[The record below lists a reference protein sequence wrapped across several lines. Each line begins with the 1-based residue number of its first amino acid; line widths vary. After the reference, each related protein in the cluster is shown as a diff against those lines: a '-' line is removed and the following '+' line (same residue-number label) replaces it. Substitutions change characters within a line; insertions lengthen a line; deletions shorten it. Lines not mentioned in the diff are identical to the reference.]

1 MASLETLSFNIC
13 FIITCLSVILGV
25 FRLIYLNIRKKTAG
39 PAEINI
45 LNYINLAALSL
56 ALIFITVSIISRA
69 ISTGHGP
76 FSSMY
81 EFAIAFVWG
90 VMVIGII
97 FWLRYRFPVV
107 GLISSVISAGLL
119 VFAFN
124 VSSQASPLMPA
135 LQQSWLL
142 STHVAAA
149 VISYGAF
156 AVGFGTSLS
165 YLIRSKSPDA
175 SENLDKISYHSIL
188 IGFPFLTLVI
198 VLGAL
203 WADIAWGRYW
213 SWDPKET
220 ASLVTWLLYAS
231 YLHTRVLRKWR
242 GKRSAILM
250 VAGFLAVLITF
261 FGNYVFN
268 GLHSY

>member
-1 MASLETLSFNIC
+1 MTQLETISFNIC
-13 FIITCLSVILGV
+13 LIITFLSVIIGICRLV
-25 FRLIYLNIRKKTAG
+25 FSNIKKAPANSASLKILTYL
-39 PAEINI
+39 
-45 LNYINLAALSL
+45 NLAALSI
-56 ALIFITVSIISRA
+56 AFIFITISIISRT

-76 FSSMY
+76 FSNMY

-90 VMVIGII
+90 VMLIGII
-97 FWLRYRFPVV
+97 FWLRYKMPIV
-107 GLISSVISAGLL
+107 GLISSIISTGLL
-119 VFAFN
+119 IFAWN
-124 VSSQASPLMPA
+124 LSPQANPLMPA

-156 AVGFGTSLS
+156 AVGFGTSLF
-165 YLIRSKSPDA
+165 YLIQRKSPDA
-175 SENLDKISYHSIL
+175 SENLDKISYHSVL

-198 VLGAL
+198 ILGAL

-231 YLHTRVLRKWR
+231 YLHTRVLRKWS

>member
-1 MASLETLSFNIC
+1 MSHLETVSFNIC
-13 FIITCLSVILGV
+13 LIITALSVILGV
-25 FRLIYLNIRKKTAG
+25 CRLVYSSVKKESVNPSALK
-39 PAEINI
+39 I
-45 LNYINLAALSL
+45 LTYINLTVLSL
-56 ALIFITVSIISRA
+56 AFISMTISIISRT

-90 VMVIGII
+90 VILIGII
-97 FWLRYRFPVV
+97 FWLRYKMPVV
-107 GLISSVISAGLL
+107 GMISSIISTGLL
-119 VFAFN
+119 IFAWN
-124 VSSQASPLMPA
+124 LSSKASPLMPA

-142 STHVAAA
+142 TTHVASA

-156 AVGFGTSLS
+156 AVGFGTSLF

-175 SENLDKISYHSIL
+175 SENLDKISYHSVL

-198 VLGAL
+198 ILGAL

-231 YLHTRVLRKWR
+231 YLHTRVLRKWS

>member
-1 MASLETLSFNIC
+1 MVQLEIISFNIC
-13 FIITCLSVILGV
+13 LIITILSVIISI
-25 FRLIYLNIRKKTAG
+25 FRLVYLNIKKSSVTPSALK
-39 PAEINI
+39 I
-45 LNYINLAALSL
+45 LTNINLSVLLLAFLS
-56 ALIFITVSIISRA
+56 ISVSLISRT

-76 FSSMY
+76 FSNMY

-90 VMVIGII
+90 VILIGII
-97 FWLRYRFPVV
+97 FWFRYKMPMI
-107 GLISSVISAGLL
+107 GLISSIISTGLL
-119 VFAFN
+119 IFAWN
-124 VSSQASPLMPA
+124 LSSQANPLMPA

-142 STHVAAA
+142 TTHVASA

-156 AVGFGTSLS
+156 AIGFGTSLA
-165 YLIRSKSPDA
+165 YLVQSKSPEV
-175 SENLDKISYHSIL
+175 SENLDKISYHSVL

-198 VLGAL
+198 ILGAL

-231 YLHTRVLRKWR
+231 YLHTRVLRRWR

-261 FGNYVFN
+261 FGNYIFK